1 MALAMLMVQKQE
13 LLTKI
18 ENENISRKQD
28 YTYKKLALSKQA
40 GQFLMKTP
48 NFDKQAESFL

>member
-18 ENENISRKQD
+18 ENENISGKQNYRTLQCSCHLLTFMD
-28 YTYKKLALSKQA
+28 SEGRQKDHL
-40 GQFLMKTP
+40 QF
-48 NFDKQAESFL
+48 

>member
-18 ENENISRKQD
+18 ENENISRKQND
-28 YTYKKLALSKQA
+28 QQNFAMLLS
-40 GQFLMKTP
+40 FT
-48 NFDKQAESFL
+48 NVYEF

>member
-18 ENENISRKQD
+18 EKENISRKRI
-28 YTYKKLALSKQA
+28 TEL
-40 GQFLMKTP
+40 
-48 NFDKQAESFL
+48 